1 MLTALP
7 GNGKMEPVEP
17 DSGPESGVE
26 QISEEE
32 EEELH
37 PEDNG
42 VVQPERSQDRQEDAD
57 GVSAEEPGMEQNP
70 AEHNAPESP
79 EAPFV
84 EGMQAENSDDKEEGE
99 AVPTEDPGERLI
111 PTEQEVMEAM
121 KEDVTEVTEQEVS
134 GTTEQEISGAT
145 EQEVLETTEQEVLGA
160 VKQEVLETT
169 EQEFSGAMKQE
180 VLETTEQEVLG
191 AMEQE
196 VLETTEQEVSG
207 AVKQEVLETTEQE
220 VLGAMEQEVLQAM
233 EQEVLGFTDQE
244 VIETMEQEVSG
255 VMEQEVSEVTESF
268 FGEEKSE
275 EVSSDQVEVDNRPPK
290 LPDMEQPKIDSP
302 SRSRTSSV
310 ASTPRSALSVHM
322 EICAE
327 SGDAAV
333 AISTPYSDS
342 AFQQFSQH
350 LSRLG
355 DEEENESLQ
364 YADEQAEIE
373 GSEETEEETQL
384 IVLDPEHPLM
394 RRFQAA
400 LKNYLSKQMEKV
412 TMELQELTVATK
424 QGKVQREQ
432 LGVVLYGVQQQLA
445 RLQMELEKN
454 HDRHSQIAVVRRQLE
469 EELQDIRH
477 VYKKTCQST
486 EDERKKVSVMQT
498 EVENLAL
505 RLFYMQNM
513 DQDVRDDISVM
524 KRAVKKAEA
533 DRIQAEVEKKKQDLL
548 VDRLTRNAHEL
559 QEQIALYEAQFI
571 AQAED
576 TKITRQAVSEACMEI
591 QTINM
596 EKKQLML
603 QWDSSLTGMKR
614 RDEAYSAMQEALR
627 LSRHQL
633 KSLETEIQVYKKSV
647 TKEEERN
654 ELLAR
659 ILNRSENDANMSKKL
674 IAQSQAKQDA
684 LKVEFTTYTR
694 TLHETEQ
701 ALGRASSD
709 RAAQMNEL
717 QAIGKEMEK
726 ETEARQELENQIMAK
741 LQDQLMSSKAAKYY
755 SQLASKLH
763 KKKLDLE
770 LHFSKVENE
779 AAQIILD
786 ITHTGCRLSVLRK
799 TFSELDKEMKR
810 LNDLISCSES
820 EIAKRNLLIERK
832 QGLINLSNKKMDLM
846 ISQLGG
852 QELGPLEVEINRVTK
867 QIEEYNSEVMT
878 QQKYWLRLQKEL
890 VKLTQ
895 EREEQ
900 LASLDMLKKQITI
913 MQQKKVRTEN
923 EIQQEKNEQ
932 KDIERH
938 MRNMAN
944 DLTKLNMLINKNSHS
959 WEELQHGNTIME
971 NEFVRSLKAAER
983 ESIEMQEK
991 LDRLHE
997 EKERLLNSLV
1007 EAEHQIMLW
1016 EKKIQLAK
1024 EMRAAV
1030 DSDTGQG
1037 EIRAMRTEIH
1047 RMQVRYS
1054 QLTKQQEKMIRDM
1067 EATVS
1072 RRETIMIRGEGQ
1084 SKMDKKYFTKKDFHH
1099 KTQELRKKIKD
1110 TQKNAEDC
1118 NRTIME
1124 LENTQQSLSIN
1135 LLEKQQHVSSL
1146 QAESDVLDADVERL
1160 QDKKRWNLSEI
1171 VAYQTRQ
1178 KHLQAVKDGK
1188 YTPLCRT
1195 KQVLQKEQRKQQDR
1209 LHTINVIIHQIQQE
1223 YPQYQRVLCW
1233 LSQALDSRLGS
1244 QEAEQAEAQ
1253 NQI

>member
-1 MLTALP
+1 MLMVSP

-17 DSGPESGVE
+17 GSGPESGVG
-26 QISEEE
+26 QISEEEEE

-37 PEDNG
+37 PEGNG
-42 VVQPERSQDRQEDAD
+42 VEQPERSHTRKEEAD
-57 GVSAEEPGMEQNP
+57 GVSAEEPGMELNP

-79 EAPFV
+79 EPPTV
-84 EGMQAENSDDKEEGE
+84 EGMQPENSDDKEEGE

-111 PTEQEVMEAM
+111 P
-121 KEDVTEVTEQEVS
+121 KEQEVS
-134 GTTEQEISGAT
+134 GAMEQEILGATEQEVAGAMEQEVAGATEQEVAGATEQEDAGATEQEVAGAMEQEVSGATEKEVAGATEQEVSGAT
-145 EQEVLETTEQEVLGA
+145 EQEV
-160 VKQEVLETT
+160 
-169 EQEFSGAMKQE
+169 S
-180 VLETTEQEVLG
+180 G

-196 VLETTEQEVSG
+196 VAGATEKEV
-207 AVKQEVLETTEQE
+207 A
-220 VLGAMEQEVLQAM
+220 GAMEQV
-233 EQEVLGFTDQE
+233 
-244 VIETMEQEVSG
+244 
-255 VMEQEVSEVTESF
+255 VSEVI
-268 FGEEKSE
+268 FGEEKAE
-275 EVSSDQVEVDNRPPK
+275 EVSSDQVEVDNLPPK
-290 LPDMEQPKIDSP
+290 LPDMEQPVRESWT
-302 SRSRTSSV
+302 RSRTSSG
-310 ASTPRSALSVHM
+310 ASTQRSALSVHT
-322 EICAE
+322 EIHAE
-327 SGDAAV
+327 SGDIGV
-333 AISTPYSDS
+333 AISSPYSDA
-342 AFQQFSQH
+342 AFQQFNQH

-355 DEEENESLQ
+355 SEEENESLH

-373 GSEETEEETQL
+373 GSEESEEETQL

-412 TMELQELTVATK
+412 TMELRELTVATK
-424 QGKVQREQ
+424 QGKVQRED
-432 LGVVLYGVQQQLA
+432 LGIVLYGVQQQLA

-454 HDRHSQIAVVRRQLE
+454 QDRYSQIAMVRRQLE
-469 EELQDIRH
+469 EELQDIRNL
-477 VYKKTCQST
+477 YKKTCQST

-533 DRIQAEVEKKKQDLL
+533 DRNQAEVEKKKQDLL
-548 VDRLTRNAHEL
+548 VDRLTRKFNEL
-559 QEQIALYEAQFI
+559 QEQIGLYEAQFI

-576 TKITRQAVSEACMEI
+576 TKITRKAVSEACMEI

-596 EKKQLML
+596 EKKQLMH

-627 LSRHQL
+627 QSKHQL

-654 ELLAR
+654 ELLAS

-674 IAQSQAKQDA
+674 IAQCTAKQDA
-684 LKVEFTTYTR
+684 LKVEYSTYTR

-701 ALGRASSD
+701 TLSRANSD
-709 RAAQMNEL
+709 RAARMNEL
-717 QAIGKEMEK
+717 QAISKEIEK

-741 LQDQLMSSKAAKYY
+741 LQDQLMSSKAAKYF
-755 SQLASKLH
+755 SQLAAKLH
-763 KKKLDLE
+763 KRKLDLE
-770 LHFSKVENE
+770 LHFSKVENDT
-779 AAQIILD
+779 AQVILD
-786 ITHTGCRLSVLRK
+786 TTHTNCRLSMLQK
-799 TFSELDKEMKR
+799 TFSELDKEMKNI
-810 LNDLISCSES
+810 NDLINRSEN
-820 EIAKRNLLIERK
+820 EIAKRNLLIEHK
-832 QGLINLSNKKMDLM
+832 QGVVNLFNKKMEMM

-852 QELGPLEVEINRVTK
+852 QELGPLEVEINTLTK
-867 QIEEYNSEVMT
+867 QIDEYNSEVMT
-878 QQKYWLRLQKEL
+878 LQKYWLRLQKEL

-944 DLTKLNMLINKNSHS
+944 DLMKLNMLINKNSHNS
-959 WEELQHGNTIME
+959 EELQHGNTIME

-991 LDRLHE
+991 LDRLQE

-1030 DSDTGQG
+1030 DSEAGQG

-1067 EATVS
+1067 EAAVS

-1084 SKMDKKYFTKKDFHH
+1084 SKMDKKHFTKSDFHH
-1099 KTQELRKKIKD
+1099 KTQELRKKIKE
-1110 TQKNAEDC
+1110 TQKNAQDC
-1118 NRTIME
+1118 NRSITE
-1124 LENTQQSLSIN
+1124 LENTQKSLSIS
-1135 LLEKQQHVSSL
+1135 LLEKQQQLSSL
-1146 QAESDVLDADVERL
+1146 QAETDVLDADIERL

-1195 KQVLQKEQRKQQDR
+1195 QQALQKEQRKQQDR
-1209 LHTINVIIHQIQQE
+1209 LHTVNVIIHQIQQE

-1244 QEAEQAEAQ
+1244 QEAE
-1253 NQI
+1253 

>member
-1 MLTALP
+1 MVQSSFPLPRGTSRMLMVSP
-7 GNGKMEPVEP
+7 GNEKMEPVEP
-17 DSGPESGVE
+17 GSGPESDVG
-26 QISEEE
+26 QISEEEE

-37 PEDNG
+37 PEGNA
-42 VVQPERSQDRQEDAD
+42 VVHPESSHTRKEEAD
-57 GVSAEEPGMEQNP
+57 GVSAEEPGMELSP

-79 EAPFV
+79 EPQTV
-84 EGMQAENSDDKEEGE
+84 EGMQPENSDDKEEGE

-111 PTEQEVMEAM
+111 P
-121 KEDVTEVTEQEVS
+121 KEQEVS
-134 GTTEQEISGAT
+134 GAMEQEISGA
-145 EQEVLETTEQEVLGA
+145 
-160 VKQEVLETT
+160 
-169 EQEFSGAMKQE
+169 
-180 VLETTEQEVLG
+180 
-191 AMEQE
+191 MEQE
-196 VLETTEQEVSG
+196 VMGATEQEVSG
-207 AVKQEVLETTEQE
+207 AMEQE
-220 VLGAMEQEVLQAM
+220 IAGAMEKEVAGAMEQEVSGATEKEVARGTEKEVSETTEKEVSGAM
-233 EQEVLGFTDQE
+233 EQEVTGATEKE
-244 VIETMEQEVSG
+244 VAGAMEQV
-255 VMEQEVSEVTESF
+255 VSEVT
-268 FGEEKSE
+268 FGKEKFE
-275 EVSSDQVEVDNRPPK
+275 EVSLDQVEVDNLPPK
-290 LPDMEQPKIDSP
+290 LPDMEQPVIDSWT
-302 SRSRTSSV
+302 RSRTSSG
-310 ASTPRSALSVHM
+310 ASTQRSALSVHM
-322 EICAE
+322 EIHAE
-327 SGDAAV
+327 
-333 AISTPYSDS
+333 SDS
-342 AFQQFSQH
+342 AFQQFNRH

-355 DEEENESLQ
+355 SEEENESLH

-373 GSEETEEETQL
+373 GSEETEEEIQL

-400 LKNYLSKQMEKV
+400 LKNYLSKQMLKV
-412 TMELQELTVATK
+412 TMELRELTVATK
-424 QGKVQREQ
+424 QGKVQREE
-432 LGVVLYGVQQQLA
+432 LGMVLYGVQQQLA

-454 HDRHSQIAVVRRQLE
+454 QDRYSQIAMVRRQLE
-469 EELQDIRH
+469 EELQDIRYL
-477 VYKKTCQST
+477 YKKTCQST

-533 DRIQAEVEKKKQDLL
+533 DRNQAEVEKKKQDLL
-548 VDRLTRNAHEL
+548 VDRLTRKFNEL
-559 QEQIALYEAQFI
+559 QEQIGLYEAQFI

-576 TKITRQAVSEACMEI
+576 TKITRKAVSEACMEI

-596 EKKQLML
+596 EKKQLMH

-627 LSRHQL
+627 QSKHQL

-647 TKEEERN
+647 MKEEERN
-654 ELLAR
+654 ELLAS
-659 ILNRSENDANMSKKL
+659 ILNRSENDGNMSKKL
-674 IAQSQAKQDA
+674 IAQCTAKQDA
-684 LKVEFTTYTR
+684 LKVEYSTYTR

-701 ALGRASSD
+701 ALSRANSD
-709 RAAQMNEL
+709 RAARMNEL
-717 QAIGKEMEK
+717 QAISKEIEK
-726 ETEARQELENQIMAK
+726 ETEARQELENQIVAK
-741 LQDQLMSSKAAKYY
+741 LQDQLMSSKAAKYF
-755 SQLASKLH
+755 SQLAAKLH
-763 KKKLDLE
+763 KRKLDLE
-770 LHFSKVENE
+770 LHFSKVENDT
-779 AAQIILD
+779 AQVILD
-786 ITHTGCRLSVLRK
+786 TTHTNCRLAMLQK
-799 TFSELDKEMKR
+799 TFSELDKEMKNI
-810 LNDLISCSES
+810 NDLINRSEN

-832 QGLINLSNKKMDLM
+832 QGVVNLFNKKMEMM

-852 QELGPLEVEINRVTK
+852 QELGPLEVEINRLTK
-867 QIEEYNSEVMT
+867 QIDEYNSEVMT
-878 QQKYWLRLQKEL
+878 LQKYWLRLQKEL
-890 VKLTQ
+890 VKLTH

-944 DLTKLNMLINKNSHS
+944 DLMKLNMLINKNSHNS
-959 WEELQHGNTIME
+959 EELQHGNTIME

-1030 DSDTGQG
+1030 DSETGQG

-1067 EATVS
+1067 EAAVS

-1084 SKMDKKYFTKKDFHH
+1084 SKMDKKHFTKSDFHH
-1099 KTQELRKKIKD
+1099 KTQELRKKIKE
-1110 TQKNAEDC
+1110 TQKNAQDC
-1118 NRTIME
+1118 NRTITE
-1124 LENTQQSLSIN
+1124 LENTQKSLSIS
-1135 LLEKQQHVSSL
+1135 LLEKQQQLSSL
-1146 QAESDVLDADVERL
+1146 QAEADVLDADIEQLR
-1160 QDKKRWNLSEI
+1160 DKKRWNLSEI
-1171 VAYQTRQ
+1171 VAYQNRQ

-1195 KQVLQKEQRKQQDR
+1195 QQALQKEQQKQQDR

-1244 QEAEQAEAQ
+1244 QEAE
-1253 NQI
+1253 

>member
-1 MLTALP
+1 MLMVSP

-17 DSGPESGVE
+17 GSGPESGAG
-26 QISEEE
+26 QISEE

-37 PEDNG
+37 PEGNG
-42 VVQPERSQDRQEDAD
+42 VVQPESSRTRKEEAD
-57 GVSAEEPGMEQNP
+57 GDSAEEPGMEPSP
-70 AEHNAPESP
+70 AEHNAPESS
-79 EAPFV
+79 ELLAV
-84 EGMQAENSDDKEEGE
+84 EGMQPENSDDKEEGE

-111 PTEQEVMEAM
+111 PKEKEISGTTEQEVMGATEQEVMGATEQEM
-121 KEDVTEVTEQEVS
+121 SGATEQEMSGAKEQEVMGATEQEVS
-134 GTTEQEISGAT
+134 GTTEQEVAGAT
-145 EQEVLETTEQEVLGA
+145 EQEVAGATEKEV
-160 VKQEVLETT
+160 T
-169 EQEFSGAMKQE
+169 GAMEKE
-180 VLETTEQEVLG
+180 VAG
-191 AMEQE
+191 AMEQ
-196 VLETTEQEVSG
+196 V
-207 AVKQEVLETTEQE
+207 
-220 VLGAMEQEVLQAM
+220 
-233 EQEVLGFTDQE
+233 
-244 VIETMEQEVSG
+244 
-255 VMEQEVSEVTESF
+255 VSEVT

-275 EVSSDQVEVDNRPPK
+275 EVSSDQVEVDNLPPK
-290 LPDMEQPKIDSP
+290 LPDMEQPVVDSWT
-302 SRSRTSSV
+302 RSRTSSG
-310 ASTPRSALSVHM
+310 ASTQRSALSVHM
-322 EICAE
+322 EIHAE
-327 SGDAAV
+327 SGDIGV
-333 AISTPYSDS
+333 GISSPYSDS
-342 AFQQFSQH
+342 VFQQFNQH

-355 DEEENESLQ
+355 SEEENESLH

-400 LKNYLSKQMEKV
+400 LKHYLSKQMEKV
-412 TMELQELTVATK
+412 TMELRELTVATK
-424 QGKVQREQ
+424 QGKMQREE
-432 LGVVLYGVQQQLA
+432 LGMVLYGVQQQLA

-454 HDRHSQIAVVRRQLE
+454 QDRYSQIAMVRRQLE

-477 VYKKTCQST
+477 LYKKTCQST

-513 DQDVRDDISVM
+513 DQDVRDDICVM

-533 DRIQAEVEKKKQDLL
+533 DRNQAEVEKKKQDLL
-548 VDRLTRNAHEL
+548 VDRLTRKFNEL
-559 QEQIALYEAQFI
+559 QEQIGLYEAQFI

-576 TKITRQAVSEACMEI
+576 TKITRKAACMEI

-596 EKKQLML
+596 EKKQLMH

-627 LSRHQL
+627 QSKHQL

-654 ELLAR
+654 ELLAS
-659 ILNRSENDANMSKKL
+659 ILNRSENDGNMSKKL
-674 IAQSQAKQDA
+674 IAQCTAKQDA
-684 LKVEFTTYTR
+684 LKVEYSTYTR

-701 ALGRASSD
+701 ALSRANLD
-709 RAAQMNEL
+709 RAARMNEL
-717 QAIGKEMEK
+717 QATSKEIEK

-741 LQDQLMSSKAAKYY
+741 LQDQLMSSKAAKYF
-755 SQLASKLH
+755 SQLAAKLH
-763 KKKLDLE
+763 KRKLDLE
-770 LHFSKVENE
+770 LHFSKVENDT
-779 AAQIILD
+779 AQVILD
-786 ITHTGCRLSVLRK
+786 TTHTNCRLAMLQK
-799 TFSELDKEMKR
+799 TFSELDKEMKNI
-810 LNDLISCSES
+810 NDLINRSEN

-832 QGLINLSNKKMDLM
+832 QGVVNLFNKKMEMM

-852 QELGPLEVEINRVTK
+852 QELGPLEVEINRLTK
-867 QIEEYNSEVMT
+867 QIDEYNSEVMT
-878 QQKYWLRLQKEL
+878 LQKYWLRLQKEL
-890 VKLTQ
+890 VKLTHEQ
-895 EREEQ
+895 EEQ

-944 DLTKLNMLINKNSHS
+944 DLMKFNMLINKNSHNS
-959 WEELQHGNTIME
+959 EELQHGNTIME

-1030 DSDTGQG
+1030 DSETGQG
-1037 EIRAMRTEIH
+1037 EIRAMKTEIH

-1067 EATVS
+1067 EAAVS

-1084 SKMDKKYFTKKDFHH
+1084 SKMDKKHFTKSDFHH
-1099 KTQELRKKIKD
+1099 KTQELRKKIKE
-1110 TQKNAEDC
+1110 TQKNAQDC
-1118 NRTIME
+1118 NRTITE
-1124 LENTQQSLSIN
+1124 LENTQKSLSIS
-1135 LLEKQQHVSSL
+1135 LLEKQQQLSSL
-1146 QAESDVLDADVERL
+1146 QAEADVLDADIERL
-1160 QDKKRWNLSEI
+1160 QDQKRWNLSEI
-1171 VAYQTRQ
+1171 VAYQNRQ

-1195 KQVLQKEQRKQQDR
+1195 QQALQKEQRKQQDR

-1223 YPQYQRVLCW
+1223 YPQYQRVLCG

-1244 QEAEQAEAQ
+1244 QEAE
-1253 NQI
+1253 